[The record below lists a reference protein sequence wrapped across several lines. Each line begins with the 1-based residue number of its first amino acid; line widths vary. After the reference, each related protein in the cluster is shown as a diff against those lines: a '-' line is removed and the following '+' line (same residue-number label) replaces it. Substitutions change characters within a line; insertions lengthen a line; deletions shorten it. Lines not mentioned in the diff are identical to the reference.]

1 MKKHSTIIIVAL
13 IFFVTNLQAQLKKDN
28 LYMPVADAM
37 HAAKS
42 DFVTEYKKIK
52 LYYIKAKPS
61 LYKEF
66 IGMGKYTTLEDALKK
81 SKILVQEMAGG
92 GLVNT
97 LRFKNLSKDT
107 IIISMG
113 DIVKGG
119 KQDRVIE
126 KDTLIAPG
134 KTLQIP
140 VYCVEHGRWS
150 SGVTVSVQNRIN
162 TNQSSGFAANF
173 STYHS
178 NINNTVRKSIV
189 KEKSQTMVWSKVAEI
204 NSANGTATS
213 TGTYTAVTQSA
224 NYNNEVKEYMDAFK
238 KAMAKDSTIVG
249 VLAVTGN
256 KIIGC
261 DIYGTPQLF
270 RSNAVNILNSYISE
284 AVYNGSNVTIADAEV
299 YNYLNQLLDNEAKQ
313 DKMLEQN
320 GRSLKVNG
328 KKIKLTSF

>member
-1 MKKHSTIIIVAL
+1 MKKISTIFTIAAMLAVA
-13 IFFVTNLQAQLKKDN
+13 TLQAQLKKDN
-28 LYMPVADAM
+28 LYMPVADAT
-37 HAAKS
+37 HAAKN
-42 DFVTEYKKIK
+42 DFVTEHKKIK

-66 IGMGKYTTLEDALKK
+66 SGMGKYTTLEDALKK
-81 SKILVQEMAGG
+81 SKILVQEMDGG
-92 GLVNT
+92 GSVNT

-107 IIISMG
+107 IIIGMG

-134 KTLQIP
+134 KTLQLP

-150 SGVTVSVQNRIN
+150 SGGAVQSPGNRI
-162 TNQSSGFAANF
+162 QSFGLTANF

-189 KEKSQTMVWSKVAEI
+189 KEKSQTMVWNKVAEI
-204 NSANGTATS
+204 NMANGTTTS

-224 NYNNEVKEYMDAFK
+224 DYNKEVKEYMDEFK

-270 RSNAVNILNSYISE
+270 RSNAANILNSYISE
-284 AVYNGSNVTIADAEV
+284 AVYSGSKVTIADAVV

-328 KKIKLTSF
+328 KKIKITSF